1 MRTETTTRVRVFLDG
16 PEQFKWD
23 YPINQTGNYCVHGR
37 GLEVML
43 VNQVSITVD
52 LDEEEDA
59 DKIHGGLAHVRDH
72 YGTEVPAAFADLPE
86 EVQEE
91 VRRTIDR
98 FLDAA
103 HRVWWD
109 QARAAHTNQHDH

>member
-1 MRTETTTRVRVFLDG
+1 MRTETDTRVRVFLDK
-16 PEQFKWD
+16 PEQFAWD
-23 YPINQTGNYCVHGR
+23 YPASDTGYDVHGR
-37 GLEVML
+37 FIVAMT
-43 VNQVSITVD
+43 VNQVWVTVD